1 MDKKDFQN
9 MLSNSIWMSS
19 EKNTSYQFTN
29 GNFLSINGKDHT
41 PYSIN
46 SHSNK
51 VELLIDSITSYN
63 IEYID
68 DFTLKL
74 FNKIESFII
83 MPE

>member
-1 MDKKDFQN
+1 
-9 MLSNSIWMSS
+9 MLSNSIWKSS
-19 EKNTSYQFTN
+19 EKNTIYQFTN
-29 GNFLSINGKDHT
+29 GNFLSINGKDHI

-46 SHSNK
+46 SNSNMI
-51 VELLIDSITSYN
+51 ELLIDSTTSYN

-74 FNKIESFII
+74 CNKIESFII

>member
-1 MDKKDFQN
+1 
-9 MLSNSIWMSS
+9 MLSNSIWKSS
-19 EKNTSYQFTN
+19 EKNTIYQFTN
-29 GNFLSINGKDHT
+29 GNFLSINGKDHK

-51 VELLIDSITSYN
+51 IELLIDSITSYN

-83 MPE
+83 MPK